1 MNFDINS
8 YLFNKG
14 FLNVMKNPFL
24 SGKSGIKISEH
35 YYMWKYENIK
45 GFVVEL
51 YYNSKT
57 RNRSADLILPDKTSY
72 RKLSFKKLKEI
83 LDKEMNNY

>member
-1 MNFDINS
+1 
-8 YLFNKG
+8 
-14 FLNVMKNPFL
+14 MKNPFL
-24 SGKSGIKISEH
+24 SGKSGIKINEY